1 MRPRPETRSAR
12 RSGRYRE
19 RAGELPAGF
28 DLRRS
33 VYRVVTFLGVAE
45 GFEEWAPRANEPDA
59 ELAEWVRSAFEERL
73 DQV

>member
-1 MRPRPETRSAR
+1 
-12 RSGRYRE
+12 
-19 RAGELPAGF
+19 LPAGF

-45 GFEEWAPRANEPDA
+45 GFEEWAPRVNEPDA
-59 ELAEWVRSAFEERL
+59 ELAEWVCSAFEERL